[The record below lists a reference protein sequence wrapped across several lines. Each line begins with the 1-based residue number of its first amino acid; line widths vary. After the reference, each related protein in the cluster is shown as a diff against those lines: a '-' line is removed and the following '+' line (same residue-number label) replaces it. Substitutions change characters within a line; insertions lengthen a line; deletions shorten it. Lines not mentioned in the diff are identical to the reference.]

1 MLRAAMAMFAT
12 VASAA
17 FAAVMVHAARAV
29 ESVVGMVVV
38 MGMHG
43 EFLG

>member
-1 MLRAAMAMFAT
+1 MLRAAMAMFAA
-12 VASAA
+12 VSSAA

-29 ESVVGMVVV
+29 ESVVGMVV

>member
-1 MLRAAMAMFAT
+1 MLRAAMAMFA
-12 VASAA
+12 AGSSAA

-43 EFLG
+43 EFLD